1 MAFVRQILFVILAL
15 SQCGVIAAN
24 DDVNFDEWFD
34 NKTLRVDYIFAGD
47 SATQELSLDEL
58 LCLQTW
64 AGRRHNLDSLSVAG
78 NGQIVMRDSLTR
90 KVIYRTS
97 FSSLFQE
104 WQSTEEATRLRRSF
118 ENVFLLPMPKRAA
131 ELSVTLFDTHRKPLA
146 RLNHYVNPKDIL
158 IRNLSN
164 APKHEYK

>member
-58 LCLQTW
+58 LCLQT
-64 AGRRHNLDSLSVAG
+64 
-78 NGQIVMRDSLTR
+78 
-90 KVIYRTS
+90 
-97 FSSLFQE
+97 
-104 WQSTEEATRLRRSF
+104 
-118 ENVFLLPMPKRAA
+118 
-131 ELSVTLFDTHRKPLA
+131 
-146 RLNHYVNPKDIL
+146 
-158 IRNLSN
+158 
-164 APKHEYK
+164 